1 MAVYLGIDTSN
12 YTTSAAAFDDVSGCV
27 FQSKLMLPV
36 KSGERG
42 LRQSDAVFHHTQQ
55 LYEAVSAVLSKCGS
69 PDFIGASYAPRDADG
84 SYMPCFTVGLNTAKC
99 MAAALHVPLSEF
111 SHQAGHVAAA
121 VYSSGHTELFEEKF
135 IAFHV
140 SGGTTEA
147 LLVEPDRERVLK
159 IEIIGRTLDLN
170 AGQAVDRVGVK
181 MGLSFP
187 AGAQLEKL
195 ALASDRRY
203 SPRPFIKGTDCS
215 LSGVENKC
223 ISMLEK
229 GESKNDVARFCLD
242 FVAASL
248 EGMTE
253 RILEKY
259 GKLPLVF
266 AGGVMSNSIIRER
279 FTNEFGAYFAEPAFS
294 ADNAAGTA
302 YLTYLK
308 EQKNA

>member
-69 PDFIGASYAPRDADG
+69 PDFIGASYAPRDAEG

>member
-55 LYEAVSAVLSKCGS
+55 LHEAVSSVLSECGS
-69 PDFIGASYAPRDADG
+69 PDFIGASYAPRDAEG

-99 MAAALHVPLSEF
+99 MAAALRVPLSEF

-147 LLVEPDRERVLK
+147 LLVEPDRERILK

>member
-147 LLVEPDRERVLK
+147 LLVEPDRERILK

-195 ALASDRRY
+195 ALASDRLY